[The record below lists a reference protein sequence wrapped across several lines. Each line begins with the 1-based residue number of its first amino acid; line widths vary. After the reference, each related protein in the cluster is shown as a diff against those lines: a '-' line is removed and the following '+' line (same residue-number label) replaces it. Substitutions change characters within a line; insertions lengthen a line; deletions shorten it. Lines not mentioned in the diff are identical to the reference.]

1 MNGRSR
7 FHHGSNKR
15 AIRSKIL
22 EKEVSR
28 TSKGRKGSMIGLRS
42 LQKLPN
48 KFFALEKGKF
58 KAPPPMTTPVEK
70 RNHVK
75 FCEFHGEVGHNTDE
89 CMHLKKQIEEMLKAG
104 KLPHIIK
111 ELKQNSGKEQPKSG
125 QAKDHT
131 KLSSNPKILFPP
143 PGEDE
148 GTEGPMIIEAE
159 IGGHCIHRMYVD
171 GGSAS
176 EILYEH
182 CFIRL
187 RPEIKNQLALATT
200 ALIGFSGEIIWP
212 IGQIQLLVRI
222 GDEELSTSALMN
234 FVVVKSLSLY
244 NGIIGRP
251 GVRKLQ
257 AIPLTAHGMLKILV
271 EGGVIT
277 LKSSSM
283 VPLECEMVSGLEGNP
298 PATKQV
304 VEERVKV
311 AINLEYPEQTV
322 MISSTLI
329 EEGRNKLCGLIQ
341 HNLDIFD
348 WKPADMTDAPR
359 HIAEH
364 RLNVREGCSPVRQK
378 KKGQAVDRNRAI
390 QEEVGKLMKAGIMKE
405 VHYHDWLS
413 NPVIV
418 KKHDDIWRM

>member
-1 MNGRSR
+1 MPGGSPKDLSDNRKNRTVGHANLVSHVQLYVDRKCEVDLDHDRRIR

-28 TSKGRKGSMIGLRS
+28 TSKGRKRSMIGLRS

-70 RNHVK
+70 QNHVK
-75 FCEFHGEVGHNTDE
+75 FCEFHSEVGYNTDE
-89 CMHLKKQIEEMLKAG
+89 CIHLKKQIEEMLKAG

-111 ELKQNSGKEQPKSG
+111 ELKQNSGKEQPKVAKKGETSG
-125 QAKDHT
+125 KDNKHSNIHHGTTLGKRMEAKDHT
-131 KLSSNPKILFPP
+131 RFSFHLKFLFPP

-187 RPEIKNQLALATT
+187 RPEIKNQLALASPL
-200 ALIGFSGEIIWP
+200 LIGILALNGNAEDPVARCDTHS
-212 IGQIQLLVRI
+212 RR
-222 GDEELSTSALMN
+222 STS
-234 FVVVKSLSLY
+234 
-244 NGIIGRP
+244 
-251 GVRKLQ
+251 
-257 AIPLTAHGMLKILV
+257 T
-271 EGGVIT
+271 
-277 LKSSSM
+277 
-283 VPLECEMVSGLEGNP
+283 EGNP

-378 KKGQAVDRNRAI
+378 KRGQAVDRNRAI
-390 QEEVGKLMKAGIMKE
+390 QEEVGKLMEAGIMK
-405 VHYHDWLS
+405 
-413 NPVIV
+413 
-418 KKHDDIWRM
+418 